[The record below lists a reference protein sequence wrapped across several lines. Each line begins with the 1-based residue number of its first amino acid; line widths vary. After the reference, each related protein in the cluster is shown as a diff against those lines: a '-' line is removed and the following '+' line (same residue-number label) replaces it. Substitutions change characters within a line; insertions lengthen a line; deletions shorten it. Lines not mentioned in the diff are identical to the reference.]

1 MQRIV
6 FITTGYM
13 PVPAVN
19 GGAVETLIESLLNE
33 NEKNK
38 NFEFELI
45 STYDSKAFQMSRKYR
60 NTKFS
65 FVKTSRIITF
75 FDKILYFLLVKV
87 LKKDKKNSY
96 KFILKRLEY
105 LYKTSKILKTSN
117 YDKIII
123 ENNPTL
129 FLTLKFRKNYV
140 KYKDKYY
147 YHLHNEINNFYGC
160 YDIMKECKNII
171 CISEYI
177 RNYVVDRLNIS
188 INQTSILKNCIDIK
202 RFDGHISDFDKKNI
216 YQKYNIKT
224 KDKIL
229 IFTGRIVPEK
239 GILEVVKALKD
250 IKTKNVKLVIVGG
263 NFIGKN
269 DKSFYEEK
277 LEEECKSIQ
286 NNIIFTG
293 FVDYSI
299 INKFYAISDVAVL
312 PSLWEE
318 PAGLTILE
326 ALSSGVPVI
335 TTKSGGIPEYVED
348 GSAILLNR
356 DENLVKN
363 IAFSIDKI
371 LGDKKLLCSMKKNCI
386 INSKKY
392 SISAYFENFTNL
404 IKKI

>member
-1 MQRIV
+1 M
-6 FITTGYM
+6 
-13 PVPAVN
+13 
-19 GGAVETLIESLLNE
+19 
-33 NEKNK
+33 
-38 NFEFELI
+38 
-45 STYDSKAFQMSRKYR
+45 
-60 NTKFS
+60 
-65 FVKTSRIITF
+65 
-75 FDKILYFLLVKV
+75 
-87 LKKDKKNSY
+87 
-96 KFILKRLEY
+96 
-105 LYKTSKILKTSN
+105 
-117 YDKIII
+117 
-123 ENNPTL
+123 
-129 FLTLKFRKNYV
+129 
-140 KYKDKYY
+140 
-147 YHLHNEINNFYGC
+147 
-160 YDIMKECKNII
+160 
-171 CISEYI
+171 
-177 RNYVVDRLNIS
+177 
-188 INQTSILKNCIDIK
+188 
-202 RFDGHISDFDKKNI
+202 
-216 YQKYNIKT
+216 
-224 KDKIL
+224 
-229 IFTGRIVPEK
+229 
-239 GILEVVKALKD
+239 
-250 IKTKNVKLVIVGG
+250 VIVGG